1 MLGWVGWTFP
11 RHDTWFSWTRFF
23 FVFWI
28 KVDRDNESS
37 SGTYVNFVILQVILF
52 ANRRVWEGGQKA
64 TDNEFEWDEERNLF
78 EMEISLL

>member
-23 FVFWI
+23 LFWI